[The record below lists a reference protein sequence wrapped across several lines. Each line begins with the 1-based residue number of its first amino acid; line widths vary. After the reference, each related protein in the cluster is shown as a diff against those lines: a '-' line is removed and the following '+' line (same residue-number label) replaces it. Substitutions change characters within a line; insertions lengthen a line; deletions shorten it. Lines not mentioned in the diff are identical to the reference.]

1 MLLKSEEKRIKI
13 PSNLC
18 QIEGWMVGPKTLSNQ
33 RAKSAVDWQFNLRQ
47 SEGKSP
53 LSNGA
58 RPSHQNPKTT
68 ENWGQK
74 LRQIEGQCP
83 PFNGWAKV
91 PYGPPKKSLKSNKG
105 HSESPQKIIAN
116 WIATSSTWNTFGS
129 ETFQK
134 SDKLEAVWFVVKAS
148 KPHGLGGCLGF

>member
-53 LSNGA
+53 PPVTPTSA
-58 RPSHQNPKTT
+58 K
-68 ENWGQK
+68 NW
-74 LRQIEGQCP
+74 
-83 PFNGWAKV
+83 F
-91 PYGPPKKSLKSNKG
+91 
-105 HSESPQKIIAN
+105 PQKPVTN
-116 WIATSSTWNTFGS
+116 L
-129 ETFQK
+129 
-134 SDKLEAVWFVVKAS
+134 LEILE
-148 KPHGLGGCLGF
+148 G